1 MTQRRL
7 WKEQMEWSWMGEEF
21 VWTIPSPRERTHLH
35 QASTWADQ
43 LMVVAVAEE
52 VAEEVEAAADVGTLI
67 MIEVTIVAMT
77 DMKTTITGTED
88 DHLLLTT
95 VDTDHGQDLVPT
107 AQGAIDNGM
116 VAVKDFSP
124 PHYFLYLFGFCFSL
138 ILDFPKFLIL
148 PSP

>member
-1 MTQRRL
+1 M
-7 WKEQMEWSWMGEEF
+7 
-21 VWTIPSPRERTHLH
+21 
-35 QASTWADQ
+35 
-43 LMVVAVAEE
+43 
-52 VAEEVEAAADVGTLI
+52 EAAADVGTLI
-67 MIEVTIVAMT
+67 MIEVTIAAMT

-124 PHYFLYLFGFCFSL
+124 PSLFSLSFWFLFFFNFGFPQVSN
-138 ILDFPKFLIL
+138 
-148 PSP
+148 PS

>member
-1 MTQRRL
+1 
-7 WKEQMEWSWMGEEF
+7 
-21 VWTIPSPRERTHLH
+21 
-35 QASTWADQ
+35 
-43 LMVVAVAEE
+43 
-52 VAEEVEAAADVGTLI
+52 
-67 MIEVTIVAMT
+67 MT
-77 DMKTTITGTED
+77 DTKTTITGTED

-116 VAVKDFSP
+116 VAIKDFFPLSL
-124 PHYFLYLFGFCFSL
+124 FSLSFGFCFSL

>member
-43 LMVVAVAEE
+43 LTVVVAVAEE

-116 VAVKDFSP
+116 VAVKDFFP
-124 PHYFLYLFGFCFSL
+124 PSLFSLSFWFLFFFNFGFPQVSN
-138 ILDFPKFLIL
+138 
-148 PSP
+148 PS